1 MFRLKAPSSVPVQAK
16 DRDLNSFK
24 QSDVKTLSSHQV
36 IEFLS
41 LLLQEVTALQLPTL
55 HINSLQSTSV
65 HSPVPSFRIRSL

>member
-16 DRDLNSFK
+16 DQDLNSFK
-24 QSDVKTLSSHQV
+24 RSDVKTLSSHQV

-41 LLLQEVTALQLPTL
+41 LLLQEVTTL
-55 HINSLQSTSV
+55 HINSLQSTSI

>member
-16 DRDLNSFK
+16 DQDLNSFK

-41 LLLQEVTALQLPTL
+41 LLLQKVTTL
-55 HINSLQSTSV
+55 HINSLQSTSG

>member
-1 MFRLKAPSSVPVQAK
+1 MFRLKASSSVPVQAK
-16 DRDLNSFK
+16 DQDLNSFK

-41 LLLQEVTALQLPTL
+41 LLLQEVTTLQLPIL
-55 HINSLQSTSV
+55 HFNSLPSTSV

>member
-41 LLLQEVTALQLPTL
+41 LLLQEVTTLQL